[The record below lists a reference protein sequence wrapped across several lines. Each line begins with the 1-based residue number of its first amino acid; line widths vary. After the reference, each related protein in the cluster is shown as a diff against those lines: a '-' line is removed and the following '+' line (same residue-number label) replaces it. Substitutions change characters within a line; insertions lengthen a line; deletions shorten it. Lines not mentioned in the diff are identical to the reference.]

1 MLEISGIEQYI
12 YLIFGHYGESGM
24 NDSNDRRYI
33 DRIII
38 PGAKVYYKKTSR
50 FSCFTKFQGPLQ
62 LTDITKSA
70 ISVPKKLPF
79 PKKIDLELKIIM
91 PENEALSMK
100 GKVRGIKEDANGKFV
115 NTIIQFNPFG
125 SEKEYNSFRTKKRL
139 DQFLNKYYNSK
150 E

>member
-1 MLEISGIEQYI
+1 
-12 YLIFGHYGESGM
+12 M
-24 NDSNDRRYI
+24 NESNDRRYI

-50 FSCFTKFQGPLQ
+50 FSCFKKFQGPVQ

-79 PKKIDLELKIIM
+79 PNKFDLELRIIM
-91 PENEALSMK
+91 PENQTLSMK
-100 GKVRGIKEDANGKFV
+100 GKVRGIKADSTGKFV
-115 NTIIQFNPFG
+115 STIIQFNPFG
-125 SEKEYNSFRTKKRL
+125 SEKEYNSFRTKKKL
-139 DQFLNKYYNSK
+139 DHFLNMYYNSK

>member
-1 MLEISGIEQYI
+1 
-12 YLIFGHYGESGM
+12 M
-24 NDSNDRRYI
+24 NESNDRRYI

-38 PGAKVYYKKTSR
+38 PGAKVFYKKTSR
-50 FSCFTKFQGPLQ
+50 FSYFKKFQGPLH

-79 PKKIDLELKIIM
+79 PKRFDLELKIVM
-91 PENEALSMK
+91 PENEVLGMK
-100 GKVRGIKEDANGKFV
+100 GKVRGFKEDSSGKFI

-125 SEKEYNSFRTKKRL
+125 SEKEYNSFRTKKKL